1 MEIVIAETG
10 QIIAGFICRYYIPF
24 YHGLLDDVIL

>member
-10 QIIAGFICRYYIPF
+10 QIIAGSTCRYYITL
-24 YHGLLDDVIL
+24 YHGILDDVN